1 VLRRLKADPELRDI
15 PVVIITVVDERD
27 VGLALGAV
35 DYLVKP
41 IERDAL
47 LSTLARLMVAAHLET
62 LPVRILAIDDE
73 VAALDLLEASLRPA
87 GFEVLRA
94 ISGAA
99 GVKLAR
105 HDRPDLVICD
115 LVMPE
120 LDGFAVI
127 GELKADPTT
136 TDIPIIVLTGHDLTA
151 ADKRRLNGKEL
162 GVVTKGNEAEAG
174 LQAWLTH
181 AGVVAEPLVVD
192 PQ

>member
-1 VLRRLKADPELRDI
+1 
-15 PVVIITVVDERD
+15 VIITVVDERD

-41 IERDAL
+41 IDRDAL
-47 LSTLARLMVAAHLET
+47 LATLARLMLTANLKS

-73 VAALDLLEASLRPA
+73 VATLDLLEASLRPA

-94 ISGAA
+94 ITGSA
-99 GVKLAR
+99 GVELAR
-105 HDRPDLVICD
+105 TDQPDLVICD

-127 GELKADPTT
+127 GKLKADPTT
-136 TDIPIIVLTGHDLTA
+136 TDIPIVVLTGHDLTA
-151 ADKRRLNGKEL
+151 ADKRRLNGKVL
-162 GVVTKGNEAEAG
+162 GIVTKGIDAEAG
-174 LQAWLTH
+174 LQAWLDR
-181 AGVVAEPLVVD
+181 AGVVAG